1 MGMTLYSN
9 LFMGGAFV
17 PILSLFVAEL
27 FSHGGKCCTMGGAPG
42 FRDALPGFS
51 LQQHHRLHM
60 LIIVQT
66 QVHIFLN
73 NGKPKTNG
81 F

>member
-27 FSHGGKCCTMGGAPG
+27 LSHGGKCCTMGGAPG
-42 FRDALPGFS
+42 FRDALPDFS
-51 LQQHHRLHM
+51 LQQQHRLHM
-60 LIIVQT
+60 ARLDMQNVFA
-66 QVHIFLN
+66 IFPFK
-73 NGKPKTNG
+73 GTSPQP

>member
-27 FSHGGKCCTMGGAPG
+27 LSHGGKCCTMGGAPG

-51 LQQHHRLHM
+51 LQ
-60 LIIVQT
+60 
-66 QVHIFLN
+66 
-73 NGKPKTNG
+73 
-81 F
+81 